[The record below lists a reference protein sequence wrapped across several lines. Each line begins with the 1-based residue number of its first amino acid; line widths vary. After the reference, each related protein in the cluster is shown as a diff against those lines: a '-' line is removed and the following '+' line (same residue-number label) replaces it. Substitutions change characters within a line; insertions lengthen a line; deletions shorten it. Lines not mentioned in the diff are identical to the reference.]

1 MTKGTKL
8 TQNSITVLER
18 RYLRKDEHGNLSETP
33 EQLFKRVADN
43 IAKADLLYD
52 KNADV
57 KKTAQKFYELM
68 TSLSFLPNS
77 PTLMNA
83 GTDIQQL
90 SACFVLP
97 IEDTMEGIFEAIKN
111 TAIIHKTGGGT
122 GFSFSRLRPKNDMV
136 KSTKGVSSGPMS
148 FMQVFDTATEAV
160 KQGGKRRG
168 ANMGIL
174 RVDHPDILEFIT
186 YKTDMTKLTN
196 FNVSVAITEEFMQA
210 VFEDGEYNLY
220 NPRNKKKA
228 GTLNARAVF
237 DLIVNSAWKSGEPG
251 IIFIDRM
258 NEYNP
263 TPKLGE
269 YESTNPC
276 GEQVLLPYESCNLG
290 SVNLLA
296 MLKDGSIDYDK
307 LRETVHA
314 SVHFLDN
321 VIDMNK
327 FPLKQIEEITKGN
340 RKIGLGVMGWA
351 DMLLELHIPYESPEA
366 FELAE
371 KVMGFVNDESK
382 KMSAKLAEERGVFP
396 NWEMSIYKDRGQKIR
411 NATTT
416 TIAPTGTIS
425 MIAGVSSGIEP
436 LFAIAFT
443 RTVMDNDK
451 LIEVNPLFEKALK
464 AKAVYSKKIIEKVS
478 EHGSVRDI
486 EEVPADIR
494 AYFVTS
500 HDITPVGH
508 IRMQAAFQ
516 KHTDNA
522 VSKTINFSNSATVD
536 EVRES
541 YILAY
546 HEKVKGLTIYRD
558 GSRDAQVL
566 TLGTTEKKQD
576 AGQPHTQELKPRS
589 RPEVVWGTT
598 EKIATGCGNLFVTVN
613 EDEDGLF
620 EVFARLGK
628 TGGCAASQTEAISRL
643 VSLALRSGVDPHEV
657 KAQLKGI
664 RCQSPM
670 WQKGELIL
678 SCPDAIGRAID
689 SYINRKSA
697 MPEVTRETKQ
707 DVKYEAKPTDIVA
720 APQKHNTEAGGL
732 DVCPDCGSSLA
743 YEEGCLKCYSCGYS
757 KCS

>member
-1 MTKGTKL
+1 MTKSTKL
-8 TQNSITVLER
+8 TKNSITVLER
-18 RYLRKDEHGNLSETP
+18 RYLRKDEHGKLSETP
-33 EQLFKRVADN
+33 EQLFRRVAKN
-43 IAKADLLYD
+43 IAQADLLYD
-52 KNADV
+52 THADV
-57 KKTAQKFYELM
+57 KKTEQAFYDMM
-68 TSLSFLPNS
+68 TSLLFLPNS

-210 VFEDGEYNLY
+210 VFEDAEYNLY
-220 NPRNKKKA
+220 NPRDKKVA
-228 GTLNARAVF
+228 GKLNARAVF
-237 DLIVNSAWKSGEPG
+237 DLIVHSAWKSGEPG
-251 IIFIDRM
+251 VIFIDRM

-276 GEQVLLPYESCNLG
+276 GEQVLLPFESCNLG
-290 SVNLLA
+290 SVNLHA
-296 MLKDGSIDYDK
+296 MLKDGKLDFDL
-307 LRETVHA
+307 LREAVHTA
-314 SVHFLDN
+314 VHFLDN

-327 FPLKQIEEITKGN
+327 FPLPQIEEITKGN

-351 DMLLELHIPYESPEA
+351 DLLLELHIPYESSEA
-366 FELAE
+366 LEFAE
-371 KVMGFVNDESK
+371 KVMKFIQDESK
-382 KMSAKLAEERGVFP
+382 KKSVLIAEERGVFP
-396 NWEMSIYKDRGQKIR
+396 NWEESIYKDQGLKIR
-411 NATTT
+411 NSTTT

-443 RTVMDNDK
+443 RNVMDNDK
-451 LIEVNPLFEKALK
+451 LIEVNPIFEKALK
-464 AKAVYSKKIIEKVS
+464 ARAVYSKKIVEKVA
-478 EHGSVRDI
+478 EHGTAHDI
-486 EEVPADIR
+486 EEIPADIR
-494 AYFVTS
+494 DYFMTS
-500 HDITPVGH
+500 HDISPIGH
-508 IRMQAAFQ
+508 IKMQAIFQ
-516 KHTDNA
+516 KYTDNA

-536 EVRES
+536 DVREA

-566 TLGTTEKKQD
+566 TLGTADKKQES
-576 AGQPHTQELKPRS
+576 ATQPATHELKPRS

-598 EKIATGCGNLFVTVN
+598 EKIGTGCGNLFVTVN

-643 VSLALRSGVDPHEV
+643 VSLALRSGVDPSEV

-678 SCPDAIGRAID
+678 SCPDAIGRAIE
-689 SYINRKSA
+689 SYIHRKNGA
-697 MPEVTRETKQ
+697 PEKVKEQMKEQ
-707 DVKYEAKPTDIVA
+707 DTTFIATA
-720 APQKHNTEAGGL
+720 QKHNKEAGGL
-732 DVCPDCGSSLA
+732 DSCPDCGSSLA

>member
-1 MTKGTKL
+1 MSKGTKL
-8 TQNSITVLER
+8 TKNSITVLER
-18 RYLRKDEHGNLSETP
+18 RYLKKDEHGKLVETP
-33 EQLFKRVADN
+33 EQLFRRVAKN
-43 IAKADLLYD
+43 IAQADLLYD

-57 KKTAQKFYELM
+57 KKTEQQFYDLM
-68 TSLSFLPNS
+68 TSLLFLPNS

-83 GTDIQQL
+83 GTEIQQL

-122 GFSFSRLRPKNDMV
+122 GFSFSRLRPKNDVV
-136 KSTKGVSSGPMS
+136 KSTKGVSSGPLS

-210 VFEDGEYNLY
+210 VFEDAEYNLY
-220 NPRNKKKA
+220 NPRDKKVA
-228 GTLNARAVF
+228 GKLNARAVF
-237 DLIVNSAWKSGEPG
+237 DLIVQSAWKSGEPG
-251 IIFIDRM
+251 VIFIDRM

-276 GEQVLLPYESCNLG
+276 GEQVLLPFESCNLG
-290 SVNLLA
+290 SVNLHA
-296 MLKDGSIDYDK
+296 MLKDGKLDFDL
-307 LRETVHA
+307 LRESVHTA
-314 SVHFLDN
+314 VHFLDN

-327 FPLKQIEEITKGN
+327 FPLPQIEEITKGN

-351 DMLLELHIPYESPEA
+351 DLLLELHIPYESSEA
-366 FELAE
+366 LELAE
-371 KVMGFVNDESK
+371 KVMKFIQDESK
-382 KMSAKLAEERGVFP
+382 KKSMLIAEERGVFP
-396 NWEMSIYKDRGQKIR
+396 NWEKSIYKDQGLKIR
-411 NATTT
+411 NSTTT

-443 RTVMDNDK
+443 RNVMDNDK
-451 LIEVNPLFEKALK
+451 LIEVNPIFEKALK
-464 AKAVYSKKIIEKVS
+464 ARAVYSKKIVEKVA
-478 EHGSVRDI
+478 EHGTAHNI
-486 EEVPADIR
+486 EEIPADIR
-494 AYFVTS
+494 DYFMTS
-500 HDITPVGH
+500 HDISPVGH
-508 IRMQAAFQ
+508 IKMQAIFQ
-516 KHTDNA
+516 KYTDNA

-536 EVRES
+536 DIREA

-566 TLGTTEKKQD
+566 TLGTSDKKQD
-576 AGQPHTQELKPRS
+576 TTVQSGTHELKPRS

-598 EKIATGCGNLFVTVN
+598 EKIGTGCGNLFVTVN

-643 VSLALRSGVDPHEV
+643 VSLALRSGVDPSEV

-678 SCPDAIGRAID
+678 SCPDAIGRAIE
-689 SYINRKSA
+689 SYIHRKSGT
-697 MPEVTRETKQ
+697 PEK
-707 DVKYEAKPTDIVA
+707 VKEQMKEHDTTFVA
-720 APQKHNTEAGGL
+720 APQKHNKEAGGL
-732 DVCPDCGSSLA
+732 DSCPDCGSSLA